1 MLAITVVCGVRLKK
15 ALLGNILIAK
25 CSFSIWVEVVSNSWF
40 LKYSVVFSTKNI
52 NCPWI
57 NNHGETLY
65 TLQIFSIKKAM
76 IHEIFGANP
85 PNSPLNPL
93 DWPAYIVLDNF
104 WSPGHCGVS
113 HSCGFWN
120 CGQEKFLADIHCF
133 YASLCRLTATN
144 MRLHLVW
151 SILKVQSYKLYNNK
165 YMIPSTQITN
175 TEIFLFIAV
184 LVFKLLTRKVLFI
197 HRKKQ

>member
-1 MLAITVVCGVRLKK
+1 
-15 ALLGNILIAK
+15 
-25 CSFSIWVEVVSNSWF
+25 
-40 LKYSVVFSTKNI
+40 
-52 NCPWI
+52 
-57 NNHGETLY
+57 
-65 TLQIFSIKKAM
+65 M
-76 IHEIFGANP
+76 IHEILGANP

-151 SILKVQSYKLYNNK
+151 SILKVQSCKLYNNK
-165 YMIPSTQITN
+165 YMIPSTQTTN

-197 HRKKQ
+197 HRKKQQKLLKSRLLLIKIANFTDTLLQNYKQLECEILRILLKQVSDHLSVLFQFA